1 MKQLSAESLYSE
13 IVLLSDMERDKLYNR
28 MKKNFYQNNEVVA
41 FTTNGKAI
49 TREQYRKRVNTGI
62 EQCKRNESIS
72 LEDLSKE
79 LGYNYADL

>member
-1 MKQLSAESLYSE
+1 MEQINAESIYSK
-13 IVLLSDMERDKLYNR
+13 IVLLSDTERDKLYNR
-28 MKKNFYQNNEVVA
+28 MKRNFYQHNEVVA
-41 FTTNGKAI
+41 CTTNGEAL

-79 LGYNYADL
+79 SGYNYADL

>member
-1 MKQLSAESLYSE
+1 MEQISAESIYSE

-28 MKKNFYQNNEVVA
+28 MKRNFYQNNEVVA
-41 FTTNGKAI
+41 YTTDGEAI
-49 TREQYRKRVNTGI
+49 TREQYRKHVNTGI

-72 LEDLSKE
+72 LEDLCEE